1 MLKPIPQYE
10 EVSMTP
16 QRASVKD
23 VAAAAGVSVGTVSN
37 VLNRPE
43 SVAEKTR
50 TRVEQAMEE
59 LNFHRNASARQLRAG
74 VSRTVGA
81 IVMDVGNPYYTEL
94 ARGIEDRLAV
104 DDHTLILCSSDD
116 DPRREA
122 RFLRLL
128 AEQSVR
134 GVLITP
140 MATTNDRLSAL
151 RRLGIPSVLMDSSS
165 SEHASVGVDHV
176 SGGRQAV
183 AHLLAQGHRRI
194 LFLGGPEELQQTRHR
209 LKGAVDAIQ
218 SAALDPSE
226 VLKVVTLPALAAND
240 GQQGMIEA
248 LESGWGPTAV
258 FCMNDIT
265 ALGAMRELRLRG
277 LSVPSDMAVVGYDD
291 LYLAAELMTPLTSV
305 RQPMRQLGWAAADLL
320 LTDTP
325 HTLFEPELVVRAS
338 SDFLRS

>member
-1 MLKPIPQYE
+1 
-10 EVSMTP
+10 MTP

-43 SVAEKTR
+43 SVAAKTR
-50 TRVEQAMEE
+50 TKVEQAMEE

-128 AEQSVR
+128 AEQGVR
-134 GVLITP
+134 GVLVTP
-140 MATTNDRLSAL
+140 MSTTKDRLSTL

-165 SEHASVGVDHV
+165 RDHASVGVDHV

-183 AHLLAQGHRRI
+183 THLLAQGHRRI
-194 LFLGGPEELQQTRHR
+194 LFLAGPEELQQTRHR

-218 SAALDPSE
+218 SAGLDPSE
-226 VLKVVTLPALAAND
+226 VLKVVTLPALTAND
-240 GQQGMIEA
+240 GQQCLVKA

-258 FCMNDIT
+258 FCMNDIV
-265 ALGAMRELRLRG
+265 ALGAMRELRRRG

-291 LYLAAELMTPLTSV
+291 LYLAAELMIPLTSV

-325 HTLFEPELVVRAS
+325 HALFEPELIVRAS
-338 SDFLRS
+338 SDFLRH

>member
-1 MLKPIPQYE
+1 MLKPIPQHE
-10 EVSMTP
+10 EASMTP
-16 QRASVKD
+16 QRSSVKD

-43 SVAEKTR
+43 SVAAKTR
-50 TRVEQAMEE
+50 AKVEQAMEE

-128 AEQSVR
+128 AEQGVR
-134 GVLITP
+134 GVLVTP
-140 MATTNDRLSAL
+140 MSTTKDRLSVL
-151 RRLGIPSVLMDSSS
+151 RGLGIPSVLMDSSS
-165 SEHASVGVDHV
+165 RDHACVGVDHV

-194 LFLGGPEELQQTRHR
+194 LFLAGPEELQQTRHR

-218 SAALDPSE
+218 SARLDPSE
-226 VLKVVTLPALAAND
+226 VLKVVTLPSLTAND
-240 GQQGMIEA
+240 GQQGLIKA

-258 FCMNDIT
+258 FCMNDIV
-265 ALGAMRELRLRG
+265 ALGAMRELRRSG
-277 LSVPSDMAVVGYDD
+277 LAVPSDMAVVGYDD

-325 HTLFEPELVVRAS
+325 HVLFEPELIVRAS
-338 SDFLRS
+338 SDFLRR

>member
-1 MLKPIPQYE
+1 
-10 EVSMTP
+10 MTP

-23 VAAAAGVSVGTVSN
+23 VAASAGVSVGTVSN
-37 VLNRPE
+37 VLNRPD

-50 TRVEQAMEE
+50 TKVEQAMVE

-94 ARGIEDRLAV
+94 ARGIEDRLAI

-128 AEQSVR
+128 AEQGVR
-134 GVLITP
+134 GVLVTP
-140 MATTNDRLSAL
+140 MSTTKDRLAAL
-151 RRLGIPSVLMDSSS
+151 RRLGIPSVLMDSNSLD
-165 SEHASVGVDHV
+165 HACVGVDHV

-183 AHLLAQGHRRI
+183 AHLLERGHRRI
-194 LFLGGPEELQQTRHR
+194 LFLAGPEDLQQTRHR
-209 LKGAVDAIQ
+209 LRGAVDAVRL
-218 SAALDPSE
+218 AGLDVAE
-226 VLKVVTLPALAAND
+226 VLKVIKLPALSAND
-240 GQQGMIEA
+240 GQEGLVQA
-248 LESGWGPTAV
+248 LESGWEPTAV
-258 FCMNDIT
+258 FCMNDIV

-277 LSVPSDMAVVGYDD
+277 LSVPTDMAVVGYDD
-291 LYLAAELMTPLTSV
+291 NYLAAELMTPLTSV

-325 HTLFEPELVVRAS
+325 HTLFEPELIVRES
-338 SDFLRS
+338 SDYLRG

>member
-1 MLKPIPQYE
+1 
-10 EVSMTP
+10 MTP

-43 SVAEKTR
+43 SVAGKTR
-50 TRVEQAMEE
+50 AKVEQAMEE

-81 IVMDVGNPYYTEL
+81 IVMDLGNPYYTEL

-128 AEQSVR
+128 AEQGVR
-134 GVLITP
+134 GVLVTP
-140 MATTNDRLSAL
+140 MSTTKDRLSAL

-165 SEHASVGVDHV
+165 HEHASVGVDHV
-176 SGGRQAV
+176 SGGRQAI

-194 LFLGGPEELQQTRHR
+194 LFLAGPQELQQTRHR
-209 LKGAVDAIQ
+209 LKGAIDAIQ
-218 SAALDPSE
+218 SAGFDPSK
-226 VLKVVTLPALAAND
+226 VLKVVTLLALTANE
-240 GQQGMIEA
+240 GQQGVIEA

-325 HTLFEPELVVRAS
+325 HTLFEPELIVRAS
-338 SDFLRS
+338 SEFPRT

>member
-1 MLKPIPQYE
+1 M
-10 EVSMTP
+10 MP

-37 VLNRPE
+37 VLNRPD

-50 TRVEQAMEE
+50 TKVEQAMAE

-81 IVMDVGNPYYTEL
+81 IVMDLGNPYYTEL
-94 ARGIEDRLAV
+94 ARGIEDRLAI

-128 AEQSVR
+128 AEQGVR
-134 GVLITP
+134 GVLVTP
-140 MATTNDRLSAL
+140 MSTTKDRLSAL
-151 RRLGIPSVLMDSSS
+151 RSLGIPAVLMDSNSLD
-165 SEHASVGVDHV
+165 HASVGVDHV

-183 AHLLAQGHRRI
+183 AHLLDRGHRRI
-194 LFLGGPEELQQTRHR
+194 LFLAGPEDLQQTRHR
-209 LKGAVDAIQ
+209 LKGAVDAVRL
-218 SAALDPSE
+218 AGLDVAE
-226 VLKVVTLPALAAND
+226 VLKVIDLPALSAND
-240 GQQGMIEA
+240 GQEGLIQA
-248 LESGWGPTAV
+248 LESGWEPTAV
-258 FCMNDIT
+258 FCMNDLV
-265 ALGAMRELRLRG
+265 ALGAMRELRRRG
-277 LSVPSDMAVVGYDD
+277 LSVPTDMAVVGYDD

-325 HTLFEPELVVRAS
+325 HTLFEPELIVRAS

>member
-1 MLKPIPQYE
+1 
-10 EVSMTP
+10 MTP

-50 TRVEQAMEE
+50 AKVEQAMEE

-81 IVMDVGNPYYTEL
+81 IVMDLGNPFYTEL
-94 ARGIEDRLAV
+94 ARGIEDRLAI

-128 AEQSVR
+128 AEQGVR
-134 GVLITP
+134 GVLVTP
-140 MATTNDRLSAL
+140 MSTTKDRLAAL

-165 SEHASVGVDHV
+165 REHAAVGVDHV

-183 AHLLAQGHRRI
+183 AHLLAHGHRRI
-194 LFLGGPEELQQTRHR
+194 LFLAGPAELQQTRHR
-209 LKGAVDAIQ
+209 LKGAIEAIQ
-218 SAALDPSE
+218 SVGLDPSE
-226 VLKVVTLPALAAND
+226 VLKVVTLPGLTAND
-240 GQQGMIEA
+240 GQQGLIEA
-248 LESGWGPTAV
+248 LASGWDPTAI

-265 ALGAMRELRLRG
+265 ALGAMRELRVRG

-291 LYLAAELMTPLTSV
+291 LYFAAELMTPLTSV

-320 LTDTP
+320 LTDTK
-325 HTLFEPELVVRAS
+325 HDLFEPELIVRAS
-338 SDFLRS
+338 SDYQRG

>member
-1 MLKPIPQYE
+1 MA
-10 EVSMTP
+10 P

-50 TRVEQAMEE
+50 ARVEQAMED

-81 IVMDVGNPYYTEL
+81 IVMDVGNPFYTEL

-128 AEQSVR
+128 AEQGVR
-134 GVLITP
+134 GVLVTP
-140 MATTNDRLSAL
+140 MSTTKDRLAAL
-151 RRLGIPSVLMDSSS
+151 RSLGIASVLMDSSS
-165 SEHASVGVDHV
+165 REHASVGVDHV
-176 SGGRQAV
+176 SGGRQAI
-183 AHLLAQGHRRI
+183 AHLLEQGHRRI
-194 LFLGGPEELQQTRHR
+194 LFLAGSEELQQTRHR
-209 LKGAVDAIQ
+209 LKGAVEAIQ
-218 SAALDPSE
+218 SIGLDPSE
-226 VLKVVTLPALAAND
+226 VLRMVQLPALTGND
-240 GQQGMIEA
+240 GQQGLISA
-248 LESGWGPTAV
+248 LESGWDPTAV

-265 ALGAMRELRLRG
+265 ALGAMRELRRRG
-277 LSVPSDMAVVGYDD
+277 LSVPGDMAVVGYDD
-291 LYLAAELMTPLTSV
+291 LYFAAELMTPLTSV

-325 HTLFEPELVVRAS
+325 HALFEPELIVRTS
-338 SDFLRS
+338 SNFLR